1 MNYSFIFHIMYF
13 PLSKYHFD
21 TMFVILCVIARAT
34 SQSISDTSK
43 TSINQLNNHYRASFM
58 DFILDANLIELL
70 QSSNL
75 INKDLAYSYSSSR
88 KPTVKSNHHSSTICL
103 KLSNILSNN
112 NMKFCHNH
120 SDVLETILL
129 DVLQLTKYECKR
141 ITADLRW
148 NCPSIELFLD
158 RTNSLGRL
166 HECFYDFDN
175 RYRCILTF
183 FLSIIQLLQRRRP

>member
-1 MNYSFIFHIMYF
+1 MNYSFIFHIMYL

-75 INKDLAYSYSSSR
+75 INKDLAYSYSSTR
-88 KPTVKSNHHSSTICL
+88 KSVVKSNQHSHNLCAR
-103 KLSNILSNN
+103 LSNILASNH
-112 NMKFCHNH
+112 MKFCLNH
-120 SDVLETILL
+120 LGVLETILL

-141 ITADLRW
+141 ITGDLRW
-148 NCPSIELFLD
+148 NCPYIEYFLD

-166 HECFYDFDN
+166 IWNDLLRNYIN
-175 RYRCILTF
+175 IVILTF
-183 FLSIIQLLQRRRP
+183 LQ